1 MKNLTGN
8 EIRTMWLEFFKSKG
22 HDVEESAS
30 LVPSDDKS
38 LLWMNA
44 GVTPLKKYFDGRK
57 TPKNPRIVNAQ
68 KCIRT
73 NDIEN
78 VGKTARH
85 HTFFEMLGN
94 FSIGDYFRD
103 DVIPWAVELLTSE
116 KWFNLPKER
125 LFITYYPDDLDT
137 LNKWV
142 ESGIDKTHMIPC
154 KGNFWEIGE
163 GPCGPDTEIFFDR
176 GEKYGDFSPKAIED
190 EVENDRYIEIWN
202 IVFSQFNSDGS
213 GDRPNYKPLPKKNID
228 TGSGLER
235 LACVFQEAET
245 NYDTDLF
252 KPIIHEVERISGKT
266 YHGES
271 SFKIIA
277 DHLRTITFA
286 ISDGAL
292 FSNEGRGYVLRRLLR
307 RAVKH
312 GLSLG
317 IKEPFLYKLVDI
329 VVSEMS
335 GYYKGL
341 IPAKELCKKL
351 IKQEEIK
358 FLNTIDSGLEKLNEI
373 VEKSKNNMISGE
385 DAFLL
390 FDTYGFP
397 LELTKEYAMEKGF
410 TVDDIGYKNMMDQQ
424 KERARKAQSNAQ
436 SFAKQNQEYL
446 NFKDTSVF
454 TGYESL
460 TEDATIIKVFDE
472 GFVTDKTPFYAV
484 CGGQVGDTGTV
495 TKNGVSYAVVDT
507 ITMPNK
513 QHLHIV
519 ENPYIFNVGDKV
531 KLSVDEDRREALR
544 ENHSCCHLMFKALRE
559 VLGSHV
565 SQQGSEISPEA
576 LRFDFNHFESLSDD
590 TILKVEALTNK
601 YINDAFEMKTVE
613 VTIDDAKKLGAIAEF
628 GEKYADLVRVVNLG
642 ATIDVCGGT
651 HVKNT
656 KDIGKFMIQSISSIG
671 SGIFRVVGL
680 TKSMIDH
687 EKDYFKGMKGN
698 FEKLLT
704 KAHELENKAKD
715 AKVDISFN
723 YSPKEEYTFSYLD
736 VINMRKEYS
745 LLQEAVK
752 QFEKEVSR
760 KIDEASLLTFEV
772 YRKELNDK
780 GGVILL
786 KDFDKS
792 KVRQLVDYLASTKEN
807 ITVALVNDTDD
818 KLQVLIKNL
827 NKEKDASSIL
837 RQVFMISEGRGG
849 GKMDFAQGGTN
860 DNTKLNEV
868 LSFLKSEIEK

>member
-1 MKNLTGN
+1 MAGN
-8 EIRTMWLEFFKSKG
+8 EIRSMWLEFFKSKG

-103 DVIPWAVELLTSE
+103 DVIPWAVELLTADE
-116 KWFNLPKER
+116 WFQIPKDK
-125 LFITYYPDDLDT
+125 LYITYYPDDLDT
-137 LNKWV
+137 LNKWI
-142 ESGIDKTHMIPC
+142 SCGIDKTHMIPC

-163 GPCGPDTEIFFDR
+163 GPCGPDTEIFYDR
-176 GEKYGDFSPKAIED
+176 GEKYGDFTPKAIED
-190 EVENDRYIEIWN
+190 DIENDRYIEIWN

-213 GDRPNYKPLPKKNID
+213 GDRLNYKPLPKKNID

-252 KPIIHEVERISGKT
+252 IPIIHEVESLSKKE

-317 IKEPFLYKLVDI
+317 IKEPFLFKLVDVI
-329 VVSEMS
+329 VKEMS
-335 GYYKGL
+335 SYYTGL
-341 IPAKELCKKL
+341 IPSKELCKKL

-358 FLNTIDSGLEKLNEI
+358 FLNTIDSGLEKFNEI
-373 VEKSKNNMISGE
+373 IAKSNNKTISGE

-397 LELTKEYAMEKGF
+397 LELTMEYAEEKGY
-410 TVDDIGYKNMMDQQ
+410 TVDEKNYLKMMNEQ
-424 KERARKAQSNAQ
+424 KERARNAKANAQ

-446 NFKDTSVF
+446 DFKETSVF

-460 TEDATIIKVFDE
+460 KEEATIIKVFEE
-472 GFVTDKTPFYAV
+472 GFVTDKTPFYAIS
-484 CGGQVGDTGTV
+484 GGQVGDTGTV
-495 TKNGVSYAVVDT
+495 TLGAKTYAIIDT
-507 ITMPNK
+507 IMMPNK

-519 ENPYIFNVGDKV
+519 ENPYIFTEGDKV
-531 KLSVDEDRREALR
+531 VLVVDEDRREMLM
-544 ENHSCCHLMFKALRE
+544 ENHSSCHLMFKALRE
-559 VLGSHV
+559 TLGSHV
-565 SQQGSEISPEA
+565 SQQGSEITPEA
-576 LRFDFNHFESLSDD
+576 LRFDFNHYESLTDD
-590 TILKVEALTNK
+590 VILKVESLTNE
-601 YINDAFEMKTVE
+601 YINNAYTKKTVE
-613 VTIDDAKKLGAIAEF
+613 VTIDEARSLGAIAEF
-628 GEKYADLVRVVNLG
+628 GEKYSDLVRVVDLG

-656 KDIGKFMIQSISSIG
+656 KDIKKFMIQSVSSIG
-671 SGIFRVVGL
+671 SGIFRIVGL
-680 TKSMIDH
+680 THSMESK
-687 EKDYFKGMKGN
+687 EKDYFKGIKEN
-698 FEKLLT
+698 FEKLLR
-704 KAHELENKAKD
+704 KAYDLENKAKE
-715 AKVDISFN
+715 ANVSLKFN
-723 YSPKEEYTFSYLD
+723 YSPKEEYIFSYRD
-736 VINMRKEYS
+736 VINMRKELS
-745 LLQEAVK
+745 NLQENVK

-760 KIDEASLLTFEV
+760 KLDEASLKSFDEYKNKVDT
-772 YRKELNDK
+772 K
-780 GGVILL
+780 GGVVVLT
-786 KDFDKS
+786 DFDKS
-792 KVRQLVDYLASTKEN
+792 KIRQLVDYLAALSDQS
-807 ITVALVNDTDD
+807 TVALINITDG
-818 KLQVLIKNL
+818 KYQILIKNL
-827 NKEKDASSIL
+827 NKDKDASSIL
-837 RQVFMISEGRGG
+837 KGVFMISEGRGG
-849 GKMDFAQGGTN
+849 GKKDFAQGGTN
-860 DNTKLNEV
+860 SMTNLDEITTY
-868 LSFLKSEIEK
+868 LKTEIDK

>member
-1 MKNLTGN
+1 MKKLTGN
-8 EIRTMWLEFFKSKG
+8 EIRKMWLDFFKSKG

-57 TPKNPRIVNAQ
+57 IPKNPRIVNAQ

-103 DVIPWAVELLTSE
+103 EVIPWAVELLTSP
-116 KWFNLPKER
+116 KWFDLPKDR
-125 LFITYYPDDLDT
+125 LYITYYPDDLDT

-176 GEKYGDFSPKAIED
+176 GDKYGDFTSKAIED

-213 GDRPNYKPLPKKNID
+213 GDRKNYKPLPKKNID

-252 KPIIHEVERISGKT
+252 KPIIHEVEKISGKT
-266 YHGES
+266 YQGES

-317 IKEPFLYKLVDI
+317 IKEPFLYKLTD
-329 VVSEMS
+329 VVINEMS
-335 GYYKGL
+335 SYYQGL
-341 IPAKELCKKL
+341 IPAKDLCKKL
-351 IKQEEIK
+351 IKQEEVK
-358 FLNTIDSGLEKLNEI
+358 FFNTIDSGLDKLNEI
-373 VEKSKNNMISGE
+373 ISKSENNMISGE

-397 LELTKEYAMEKGF
+397 LELTKEYAEERGFDVDEKG
-410 TVDDIGYKNMMDQQ
+410 YALMMEAQ

-446 NFKDTSVF
+446 DFKEKSVF

-460 TEDATIIKVFDE
+460 VEEATVIKVFSE

-495 TKNGVSYAVVDT
+495 SKNGVSYAIVDT
-507 ITMPNK
+507 LTMPNK

-531 KLSVDEDRREALR
+531 VLRVDEDRREVLR

-559 VLGSHV
+559 TLGSHV

-590 TILKVEALTNK
+590 VILKVEELTNK
-601 YINDAFEMKTVE
+601 YINAAYESKTVE
-613 VTIDDAKKLGAIAEF
+613 VSIDEAKKLGAIAEF
-628 GEKYADLVRVVNLG
+628 GEKYSDLVRVVDLG
-642 ATIDVCGGT
+642 ATVDVCGGT

-680 TKSMIDH
+680 TKSMVDH
-687 EKDYFKGMKGN
+687 EKDYFKGMKDN
-698 FEKLLT
+698 FQKLLN
-704 KAHELENKAKD
+704 KAHDLENKAKE
-715 AKVDISFN
+715 ASIDIKFD
-723 YSPKEEYTFSYLD
+723 YVPKEVYTFSYQD
-736 VINMRKEYS
+736 VINIRKEYS

-760 KIDEASLLTFEV
+760 KLDEASLSSFEKYKDLIGDTGAV
-772 YRKELNDK
+772 VE
-780 GGVILL
+780 L
-786 KDFDKS
+786 KDFDRS
-792 KVRQLVDYLASTKEN
+792 KIRQLVDYLASLKPG
-807 ITVALVNDTDD
+807 ITVAIVNDIDN
-818 KLQVLIKNL
+818 KLQILVKNL
-827 NKEKDASSIL
+827 NASKDASQIL
-837 RQVFMISEGRGG
+837 KGVFEISEGRGG
-849 GKMDFAQGGTN
+849 GKKDFAQGGTN
-860 DNTKLNEV
+860 DNTKLKEV
-868 LSFLKSEIEK
+868 VEYLKTQI

>member
-1 MKNLTGN
+1 MKKLSGN
-8 EIRTMWLEFFKSKG
+8 EIRQMWLDFFKSKG

-57 TPKNPRIVNAQ
+57 IPKNPRIVNAQ

-103 DVIPWAVELLTSE
+103 EVIPWAVELLTSKE
-116 KWFNLPKER
+116 WFDLPKDR
-125 LFITYYPDDLDT
+125 LYITYYPDDLDT

-176 GEKYGDFSPKAIED
+176 GDKYGNFTSKAIED

-213 GDRPNYKPLPKKNID
+213 GDRLNYKPLPKKNID

-252 KPIIHEVERISGKT
+252 KPIIHEVEKISGKT
-266 YHGES
+266 YQGES

-317 IKEPFLYKLVDI
+317 IKEPFLYKLTD
-329 VVSEMS
+329 VVINEMS
-335 GYYKGL
+335 SYYQGL
-341 IPAKELCKKL
+341 IPAKDLCKKL

-358 FLNTIDSGLEKLNEI
+358 FFNTIDSGLDKLNEI
-373 VEKSKNNMISGE
+373 ITKSNNNEISGE

-397 LELTKEYAMEKGF
+397 LELTKEYAEERNFSVDEKG
-410 TVDDIGYKNMMDQQ
+410 YLLMMEAQ

-446 NFKDTSVF
+446 DFKEKSVF

-460 TEDATIIKVFDE
+460 VEEATVIKVFKE

-495 TKNGVSYAVVDT
+495 IKNGVSYAIVDT
-507 ITMPNK
+507 LTMPNK

-519 ENPYIFNVGDKV
+519 ENPYIFNEGDKV
-531 KLSVDEDRREALR
+531 ILKVDEDRREALR

-559 VLGSHV
+559 ILGSHV

-590 TILKVEALTNK
+590 VILKVEELTNE
-601 YINDAFEMKTVE
+601 YINKNFESNTVE

-628 GEKYADLVRVVNLG
+628 GEKYSDLVRVVNLG
-642 ATIDVCGGT
+642 STIDVCGGT

-656 KDIGKFMIQSISSIG
+656 KDIGKFMVQSVSSIG
-671 SGIFRVVGL
+671 SGIFRIVGL
-680 TKSMIDH
+680 TKSMVDH
-687 EKDYFKGMKGN
+687 EKDYFNGMKEN
-698 FEKLLT
+698 FQKLLN
-704 KAHELENKAKD
+704 KAHDLENKAKEVN
-715 AKVDISFN
+715 VDIKFT
-723 YSPKEEYTFSYLD
+723 YMPKEVYTFSYND
-736 VINMRKEYS
+736 VINMRKEYH

-760 KIDEASLLTFEV
+760 KLEEASLSSFEQ
-772 YRKELNDK
+772 YKDQIGSN
-780 GGVILL
+780 GAVILL
-786 KDFDKS
+786 TDFDRS
-792 KVRQLVDYLASTKEN
+792 KIRQLVDYLASLKEG
-807 ITVALVNDTDD
+807 ITVALVNNSDN

-827 NKEKDASSIL
+827 NKDKDASEIL
-837 RQVFMISEGRGG
+837 KGVFEISEGRGG
-849 GKMDFAQGGTN
+849 GKKDFAQGGTN
-860 DNTKLNEV
+860 DNLKLDEIMKYLNEQ
-868 LSFLKSEIEK
+868 I